1 VERLIL
7 PEINSRIDEELDGT
21 GPLSYKQVT
30 QEQHDEAVT
39 KCLEFL
45 AADVLESGEAYLDKW
60 ERGWGENLAEFES
73 LELGE
78 EALTAIAP
86 KFVRK
91 GSPVKLRG
99 KWIMP
104 NHPNFERDWV
114 SLLREFLADSH
125 FSKVNALY
133 EFGSGTGHNL
143 VHFSSLLPG
152 IKLFGYDWSL
162 NSVHLQNAFA
172 EKASIPLVA
181 QRLDLFHPESF
192 EILSNPSESALL
204 TVGTIEQ
211 LGTNYAPV
219 LNQILKSGFGVVVH
233 IETTYELYNP
243 ENIVDFLSIKY
254 LEKGNWAR
262 GYFAQLD
269 TLQKSGEIEILEQGR
284 TFGSFYHEGY
294 TVTVWRPCIN
304 SSTTR
309 KSGQ

>member
-1 VERLIL
+1 MERLIL

-73 LELGE
+73 LGLGE

-104 NHPNFERDWV
+104 NHPNFERDW
-114 SLLREFLADSH
+114 S
-125 FSKVNALY
+125 
-133 EFGSGTGHNL
+133 
-143 VHFSSLLPG
+143 
-152 IKLFGYDWSL
+152 
-162 NSVHLQNAFA
+162 
-172 EKASIPLVA
+172 
-181 QRLDLFHPESF
+181 
-192 EILSNPSESALL
+192 
-204 TVGTIEQ
+204 
-211 LGTNYAPV
+211 
-219 LNQILKSGFGVVVH
+219 
-233 IETTYELYNP
+233 
-243 ENIVDFLSIKY
+243 
-254 LEKGNWAR
+254 R
-262 GYFAQLD
+262 GYFAKLEG
-269 TLQKSGEIEILEQGR
+269 LQKSGEIEILEQGR

-294 TVTVWRPCIN
+294 TMTVWRPRIN

-309 KSGQ
+309 TSC